1 MKFNQFNKIRKKVT
15 TFLLLLSLSGAISQP
30 LSVLAETEIP
40 SQAESSQVEKN
51 NSQKE
56 NKAIPNPSV
65 QENKQKEDKI
75 ASKVIEEK
83 TEQSIPMENES
94 SITDDTGASK
104 EEIPSNSSKEQSN
117 QANRQSITPVPAKT
131 EDQLNQEVKKI
142 FADNGYELLEDG
154 SLRSTTGT
162 SYRSNLFEVLQKV
175 ELIKAQNQAQA
186 RAVLGSAFFVMPKGT
201 GIVYVDKNYG
211 DPYFQWSQ
219 SNGNSEK
226 GYYTKKDGNGNM
238 LWCVEPGAPLNWG
251 ANAGFTTTEVSE
263 AKYIK
268 ASLAV
273 YWGWEKQKSVVN
285 AFYTEKLVQEIT
297 TGVKPTSISDLSGQ
311 GRISLAGYEAFKKAT
326 LAKVDT
332 FYKRPSFSGKT
343 YTVKL
348 GETLSL
354 TDTSNILSYYV
365 MSGNSAN
372 VNVSMSGNTVKITPR
387 NDSNQTGQIQF
398 KYNIDSTYQG
408 ASIIYQAPYLQDVIR
423 AKVKDPA
430 RFSIN
435 LNVLKNGNAKIKK
448 VDADTGKAISGAKF
462 KLSYGGKQVEVV
474 TNANGEAD
482 LKDVSHGTKV
492 TIQEI
497 QAANGYVINK
507 TPQTVTIEANQT
519 VTSMFRNKKQ
529 IGRLDLVKEDKETG
543 NQPQGSAQLE
553 GAVYG
558 LFETNGQKVKEVT
571 LKKSGDKVTGSFENM
586 QIMHDY
592 YVQEI
597 KAPTGYNLDLTKYPV
612 NIAYAGQDKTVA
624 VQSMML
630 KDQVIKGGIEIV
642 KIGNKPLVNKIMD
655 KLTGKSDNVKPKLEG
670 AEFTITSK
678 TKGKPVKVI
687 TTDKDGKASTGKTL
701 PYDSYIMTETKT
713 PEGYLPIEPIEFT
726 ISEEDQKF
734 FWVLEDKI
742 IEARLHLVKVDAETG
757 KNIPLRDTTFKIWDR
772 WANDGKGDYVSMRVP
787 NSLEV
792 SDEFKTNEKG
802 ELVTSDSLAF
812 GHERY
817 EIRELRAPEGY
828 LLATEPV
835 VFSVNEADAGGVIT
849 IKFENMPQKG
859 QVKIH
864 KTGEKGVSTVEKE
877 GEYGKYVDIHYDQM
891 DLAGVKFKVRA
902 AKDITTPDGTIR
914 LAKGEYIQKD
924 GKDLELVT
932 NDLGDTLSDP
942 NLYLG
947 KYEAIEV
954 EAPKGFVMSKDPI
967 PFEIKYA
974 GQLVELASIDVK
986 VENPLQKINVYGYKK
1001 QEVVTGW
1008 ENGKPTIE
1016 LENAKNGQVFGL
1028 YVGKEGLQIGY
1039 DILPEGNALAY
1050 AKVEDGKMSFE
1061 GLTLPNIPSNYYLQE
1076 VNAGKDHVLDETKY
1090 TFQYVPSSNEKEHMI
1105 HVFADGYA
1113 ENKEILTKMSRK
1125 EIENKLAY
1133 TDVELIKTD
1142 NLGNKPLEGVE
1153 FQLIRVDG
1161 KKDTVIDTYKTD
1173 KDGKIAVKK
1182 LPTGS
1187 YKFKETKPLNWYY
1200 PNADYLS
1207 FEVTPETNGQEISL
1221 KAVNKRQ
1228 PMKITTLL
1236 AAVDGKKTA
1245 NPTVD
1250 NTLRD
1255 KVEIK
1260 GAEVGHTYYIVTPY
1274 VDPAT
1279 KKVITTVESTYTA
1292 KSENETIHVDI
1303 PIAKNTMKD
1312 GQKGVATHCIYY
1324 DKEKTKEVGREDD
1337 LKNKDQTVT
1346 FKTPKFLPKTNESSN
1361 VLISMIGLVLF
1372 VCASVVFFVR
1382 RKSHK

>member
-1 MKFNQFNKIRKKVT
+1 MKFEGLKKVKKRMAS
-15 TFLLLLSLSGAISQP
+15 FMLFLSLSGTISQP
-30 LSVLAETEIP
+30 ISVLAETKALN
-40 SQAESSQVEKN
+40 QAQSSNVVEESSKKATEISSSDQEENQSSEKQRN
-51 NSQKE
+51 
-56 NKAIPNPSV
+56 
-65 QENKQKEDKI
+65 DT
-75 ASKVIEEK
+75 SKTNQT
-83 TEQSIPMENES
+83 TE
-94 SITDDTGASK
+94 
-104 EEIPSNSSKEQSN
+104 
-117 QANRQSITPVPAKT
+117 
-131 EDQLNQEVKKI
+131 
-142 FADNGYELLEDG
+142 
-154 SLRSTTGT
+154 TTGT
-162 SYRSNLFEVLQKV
+162 ILEDNAKNELPKVITKEV
-175 ELIKAQNQAQA
+175 
-186 RAVLGSAFFVMPKGT
+186 PKGMEQYFFGLKDIQSANSFSEQEELANNSSEWQSMLQGNRLLRSGMSLSENGRQNVNMTRITPT
-201 GIVYVDKNYG
+201 GVYYTHDVIVRWRLNGEDVFCLQEGAFTQAGISYNQQPLENIVTNANLRTRLSKIGYFGYYDNPTMNNYVLTQIMVWDVIGGSFVNYG
-211 DPYFQWSQ
+211 NIGQ
-219 SNGNSEK
+219 SVYESFRNTVN
-226 GYYTKKDGNGNM
+226 TK
-238 LWCVEPGAPLNWG
+238 
-251 ANAGFTTTEVSE
+251 
-263 AKYIK
+263 
-268 ASLAV
+268 
-273 YWGWEKQKSVVN
+273 
-285 AFYTEKLVQEIT
+285 
-297 TGVKPTSISDLSGQ
+297 ISNFE
-311 GRISLAGYEAFKKAT
+311 RK
-326 LAKVDT
+326 
-332 FYKRPSFSGKT
+332 PSFHGKT

-348 GETLSL
+348 GEEIEIR
-354 TDTSNILSYYV
+354 DTSGAFSSWVGAIKANTANIQV
-365 MSGNSAN
+365 RKSGNSLFIKA
-372 VNVSMSGNTVKITPR
+372 T
-387 NDSNQTGQIQF
+387 NDSKDGYVDLSCLPNGVRGVGSSFVYVNPNAQRLGRLYIPDPNFTTI
-398 KYNIDSTYQG
+398 N
-408 ASIIYQAPYLQDVIR
+408 
-423 AKVKDPA
+423 VK
-430 RFSIN
+430 
-435 LNVLKNGNAKIKK
+435 VLKNGNAKIKK
-448 VDADTGKAISGAKF
+448 VDVDTGKAISGAKF
-462 KLSYGGKQVEVV
+462 KLSYGGRQVEVI
-474 TNANGEAD
+474 TNVNGEAELRD
-482 LKDVSHGTKV
+482 IPHGTRV

-497 QAANGYVINK
+497 QASNGYVINR
-507 TPQTVTIEANQT
+507 TPQTVTIEANET
-519 VTSMFRNKKQ
+519 MTATFENKKQ
-529 IGRLDLVKEDKETG
+529 VGRLDLIKEDKETG
-543 NQPQGSAQLE
+543 NQSQGSARLD

-571 LKKSGDKVTGSFENM
+571 LEKSGDKVTGSFENI

-597 KAPTGYNLDLTKYPV
+597 EAPEGYNRDTTEYPV
-612 NIAYAGQDKTVA
+612 NIAYAGQEKEVA
-624 VQSMML
+624 IQSMTV

-642 KIGNKPLVNKIMD
+642 KIGDKPLVKKVMD
-655 KLTGKSDNVKPKLEG
+655 KVTGKSDNVKPKLEG

-678 TKGKPVKVI
+678 TTGKPVKVI

-701 PYDSYIMTETKT
+701 PHDSYIMRETKT
-713 PEGYLPIEPIEFT
+713 PEGYLTIDPIEFT

-835 VFSVNEADAGGVIT
+835 VFSVDEADAGGVIT

-864 KTGEKGVSTVEKE
+864 KTGEKGISTVEKE
-877 GEYGKYVDIHYDQM
+877 GEYGKYVDIQYDQV

-902 AKDITTPDGTIR
+902 AEDITTPDGTVR

-924 GKDLELVT
+924 EKDLELVT

-942 NLYLG
+942 NLYIG

-954 EAPKGFVMSKDPI
+954 EAPNGFVMAEEPI
-967 PFEIKYA
+967 PFEIKYE
-974 GQLVELASIDVK
+974 GQLVELSSTDVEI
-986 VENPLQKINVYGYKK
+986 ENSLQKINVYGYKK

-1008 ENGKPTIE
+1008 EDGKPTIE

-1028 YVGKEGLQIGY
+1028 YVGEEGLQIGY

-1050 AKVEDGKMSFE
+1050 AKVEDGKLSFE

-1090 TFQYVPSSNEKEHMI
+1090 TFQYVPSSNEKEHNI

-1153 FQLIRVDG
+1153 FQLIRMDG
-1161 KKDTVIDTYKTD
+1161 KKETVIDTYKTD

-1200 PNADYLS
+1200 PNTDDLS
-1207 FEVTPETNGQEISL
+1207 FEVTPETNGQLITL

-1236 AAVDGKKTA
+1236 ATVDGKKTA
-1245 NPTVD
+1245 DPTVD

-1312 GQKGVATHCIYY
+1312 GQKGVATHYIYY

-1372 VCASVVFFVR
+1372 VCASVVVFVR

>member
-1 MKFNQFNKIRKKVT
+1 MKLNQLNKIRNKMT
-15 TFLLLLSLSGAISQP
+15 TFMLLLSLFGAISQP
-30 LSVLAETEIP
+30 ISVLAETEVLN
-40 SQAESSQVEKN
+40 QAQSSNLVEESSKKATEISSSDQE
-51 NSQKE
+51 E
-56 NKAIPNPSV
+56 NQSS
-65 QENKQKEDKI
+65 EKQKNDI
-75 ASKVIEEK
+75 SEK
-83 TEQSIPMENES
+83 KQATE
-94 SITDDTGASK
+94 
-104 EEIPSNSSKEQSN
+104 
-117 QANRQSITPVPAKT
+117 
-131 EDQLNQEVKKI
+131 
-142 FADNGYELLEDG
+142 
-154 SLRSTTGT
+154 TTGT
-162 SYRSNLFEVLQKV
+162 ISEDNVENELPKVVTKEV
-175 ELIKAQNQAQA
+175 
-186 RAVLGSAFFVMPKGT
+186 PKGMEQYFFGLKDIQSADSFSKQEEMAKNSPEWQSMLQRDRLLRSGMLLSENGRQYVNMT
-201 GIVYVDKNYG
+201 RITPNGTYYTHDYIVRWRLNGEDVFCLQEGAFTEAGISYNQQSLESIVGNANIRKKLSRVGYFGYYSNPTMNNYVLTQVMVWDTLGGSFVNYG
-211 DPYFQWSQ
+211 NIGQ
-219 SNGNSEK
+219 SSYENFRNTTNSK
-226 GYYTKKDGNGNM
+226 
-238 LWCVEPGAPLNWG
+238 
-251 ANAGFTTTEVSE
+251 
-263 AKYIK
+263 
-268 ASLAV
+268 
-273 YWGWEKQKSVVN
+273 
-285 AFYTEKLVQEIT
+285 
-297 TGVKPTSISDLSGQ
+297 ISNFE
-311 GRISLAGYEAFKKAT
+311 R
-326 LAKVDT
+326 
-332 FYKRPSFSGKT
+332 RPSFDGKT
-343 YTVKL
+343 YTVKS
-348 GETLSL
+348 GEEIEIK
-354 TDTSNILSYYV
+354 DTSGVFSSWAGTLTVNTSNV
-365 MSGNSAN
+365 QVRKSGNSLFIRATNDSRDGKIGLSYLPSN
-372 VNVSMSGNTVKITPR
+372 VNGVGSSFAYVNPNSQTLGKLYLPDPNRTTV
-387 NDSNQTGQIQF
+387 
-398 KYNIDSTYQG
+398 NI
-408 ASIIYQAPYLQDVIR
+408 
-423 AKVKDPA
+423 K
-430 RFSIN
+430 
-435 LNVLKNGNAKIKK
+435 VLKNGNAKIKK

-482 LKDVSHGTKV
+482 LKDVLHGTKV
-492 TIQEI
+492 TIQEV
-497 QAANGYVINK
+497 QASNGYVINK
-507 TPQTVTIEANQT
+507 TPQTVTIEANKT
-519 VTSMFRNKKQ
+519 VTATFKNKKQ
-529 IGRLDLVKEDKETG
+529 VGRLDLIKEDKETG
-543 NQPQGSAQLE
+543 NQSQGSARLD

-597 KAPTGYNLDLTKYPV
+597 KAPEGYNLDSTKYPV

-624 VQSMML
+624 VKTMTL
-630 KDQVIKGGIEIV
+630 KDQVIKGGVEIV
-642 KIGNKPLVNKIMD
+642 KIGDKPLVKKVMD
-655 KLTGKSDNVKPKLEG
+655 KVTGKSDNVKPKLEG

-678 TKGKPVKVI
+678 TTGKPVKVI

-713 PEGYLPIEPIEFT
+713 PEGYLTIEPIEFT

-757 KNIPLRDTTFKIWDR
+757 KTIPLKDTTFKIWDR

-792 SDEFKTNEKG
+792 SDEFKTNDKG
-802 ELVTSDSLAF
+802 EFVTSDSLAF
-812 GHERY
+812 GHDRY

-828 LLATEPV
+828 LLATEPI
-835 VFSVNEADAGGVIT
+835 VFSVTEADAGGVIT

-864 KTGEKGVSTVEKE
+864 KTGEKGVSVVEKE
-877 GEYGKYVDIHYDQM
+877 CEYGKYAEIQYDQV
-891 DLAGVKFKVRA
+891 DLAGVKFKIRA
-902 AKDITTPDGTIR
+902 REDITTPDGTIR
-914 LAKGEYIQKD
+914 LGKGEYVQKD
-924 GKDLELVT
+924 GKDFELVT
-932 NDLGDTLSDP
+932 DDSGMAKSDP
-942 NLYLG
+942 DLYLG
-947 KYEAIEV
+947 KYEAVEI
-954 EAPKGFVMSKDPI
+954 EAPSGFVMLEEPI

-974 GQLVELASIDVK
+974 GQLVELSSIDVK

-1008 ENGKPTIE
+1008 EDGKPTIE

-1028 YVGKEGLQIGY
+1028 YVGEEGLQIGY

-1050 AKVEDGKMSFE
+1050 AKVEDGKLSFE

-1076 VNAGKDHVLDETKY
+1076 VNAGEDHVLDETKY
-1090 TFQYVPSSNEKEHMI
+1090 TFQYVPSSNEKEHTI

-1161 KKDTVIDTYKTD
+1161 KKETVIDTYKTN

-1182 LPTGS
+1182 LPTGK

-1200 PNADYLS
+1200 SNTDDLS
-1207 FEVTPETNGQEISL
+1207 FEVTPETNGQLITL
-1221 KAVNKRQ
+1221 KAVNKRK

-1236 AAVDGKKTA
+1236 ATVDGKKEA
-1245 NPTVD
+1245 DPTVD

-1274 VDPAT
+1274 VDPET
-1279 KKVITTVESTYTA
+1279 KKVITTVESTYMA
-1292 KSENETIHVDI
+1292 KSENETIDVDI

-1312 GQKGVATHCIYY
+1312 GQKGVATHYIYY
-1324 DKEKTKEVGREDD
+1324 DKEKTKEVGKEDD

-1346 FKTPKFLPKTNESSN
+1346 FKTPKFLPKTNELSN

-1372 VCASVVFFVR
+1372 VCAGVVVFVR
-1382 RKSHK
+1382 RKSYK

>member
-15 TFLLLLSLSGAISQP
+15 VFMLLLSLSGIISQP
-30 LSVLAETEIP
+30 LSALAETKI
-40 SQAESSQVEKN
+40 SNQSESSQVEKS

-56 NKAIPNPSV
+56 NKDITNPSV
-65 QENKQKEDKI
+65 QEDKQKEDKI
-75 ASKVIEEK
+75 ASKGIEGK
-83 TEQSIPMENES
+83 TEQSIPMVTES

-104 EEIPSNSSKEQSN
+104 EKTTSDSSTEQSD
-117 QANRQSITPVPAKT
+117 QVNRQSLTLVPAKT

-142 FADNGYELLEDG
+142 FADNGYELLDDG
-154 SLRSTTGT
+154 SIRSTTGT
-162 SYRSNLFEVLQKV
+162 SYRSDLFEVLQKV
-175 ELIKAQNQAQA
+175 EIIKAQNQAQA
-186 RAVLGSAFFVMPKGT
+186 RATLGSAFFVIPKGS
-201 GIVYVDKNYG
+201 GVVYVDSNYG
-211 DPYFQWSQ
+211 DAAFHWSQ
-219 SNGNSEK
+219 SNGNVET
-226 GYYTKKDGNGNM
+226 GYYAKKDGNGNM
-238 LWCVEPGAPLNWG
+238 LWCVEPGAPLSWG
-251 ANAGFTTTEVSE
+251 SNTGFTTSEVSD
-263 AKYIK
+263 AKYVK
-268 ASLAV
+268 ASLIV

-311 GRISLAGYEAFKKAT
+311 GRISLAGYESFKKEVMK
-326 LAKVDT
+326 KVNA
-332 FYKRPSFSGKT
+332 FYTKPSFDGKT
-343 YTVKL
+343 YTIKL
-348 GETLSL
+348 GETLTL
-354 TDTSNILSYYV
+354 TDSNNSLSYYKV
-365 MSGNSAN
+365 LNNNAN
-372 VNVSMSGNTVKITPR
+372 VSISQSGNTLKVTPTSS
-387 NDSNQTGQIQF
+387 SNINGFVRF
-398 KYNIDSTYQG
+398 KYEIDPSFKR
-408 ASIIYQAPYLQDVIR
+408 AKILYQAPWLQNVIF
-423 AKVKDPA
+423 AGIGDPA
-430 RFSIN
+430 YSDIN
-435 LNVLKNGNAKIKK
+435 IKVLKNGNVKIKK

-482 LKDVSHGTKV
+482 LKDVPHGTKV

-497 QAANGYVINK
+497 QAANGYVLNK
-507 TPQTVTIEANQT
+507 TPQTITIEANKT
-519 VTSMFRNKKQ
+519 VTATFKNKKQ
-529 IGRLDLVKEDKETG
+529 VGRLDLIKEDKETG
-543 NQPQGSAQLE
+543 NKAQGSAKLE

-558 LFETNGQKVKEVT
+558 LFETNGQKVKEVS

-586 QIMHDY
+586 QILHDY

-597 KAPTGYNLDLTKYPV
+597 KAPEGYTLDPTKYPV
-612 NIAYAGQDKTVA
+612 NIAYAGQGKEVA
-624 VQSMML
+624 VQSMTL

-655 KLTGKSDNVKPKLEG
+655 KVTGKSDNVKPKLEG

-678 TKGKPVKVI
+678 TTGKPVKVI

-701 PYDSYIMTETKT
+701 PYDSYVMEETKT
-713 PEGYLPIEPIEFT
+713 PEGYLSIDPIEFT

-772 WANDGKGDYVSMRVP
+772 WANAGKGDYVSMRVP

-792 SDEFKTNEKG
+792 SDEFKTNDKG
-802 ELVTSDSLAF
+802 ELVTSDSLPF
-812 GHERY
+812 GKDRY

-849 IKFENMPQKG
+849 ILFKNMPQKG

-864 KTGEKGVSTVEKE
+864 KTGEKGISTVEKE
-877 GEYGKYVDIHYDQM
+877 GKYGKYVDIHYDQM

-902 AKDITTPDGTIR
+902 AEDIKTPDGTVR
-914 LAKGEYIQKD
+914 LAKDEYIQKD

-932 NDLGDTLSDP
+932 NDLGETLSDP
-942 NLYLG
+942 NLYIG
-947 KYEAIEV
+947 KYEAIET
-954 EAPKGFVMSKDPI
+954 EAPSGYVMQEKPI
-967 PFEIKYA
+967 PFEIKYK
-974 GQLVELASIDVK
+974 GQLVELSSTDVE

-1008 ENGKPTIE
+1008 EDGKPMIE

-1028 YVGKEGLQIGY
+1028 YVGEEGLQIGY

-1050 AKVEDGKMSFE
+1050 AKVEDGKISFE
-1061 GLTLPNIPSNYYLQE
+1061 GLTLPNVPSNYYLQE

-1090 TFQYVPSSNEKEHMI
+1090 TFQYIPSSNEKEHNI

-1161 KKDTVIDTYKTD
+1161 KKETVIDTYKTD

-1187 YKFKETKPLNWYY
+1187 YKFKEIKSLNWYY
-1200 PNADYLS
+1200 PNTDDLS

-1236 AAVDGKKTA
+1236 ATVNGKKEA
-1245 NPTVD
+1245 DPTVD

-1279 KKVITTVESTYTA
+1279 KKVIKTVESTYTA
-1292 KSENETIHVDI
+1292 KAENETIHVDI

-1312 GQKGVATHCIYY
+1312 GQRGVATHYIYY
-1324 DKEKTKEVGREDD
+1324 DKEKTKEVGKEDD

-1346 FKTPKFLPKTNESSN
+1346 FKTPKFLPKTNELSN

-1372 VCASVVFFVR
+1372 ICAGVVVFVR
-1382 RKSHK
+1382 RKSYK

>member
-1 MKFNQFNKIRKKVT
+1 M
-15 TFLLLLSLSGAISQP
+15 LLLSLTGAISQP
-30 LSVLAETEIP
+30 FSVLAETEI
-40 SQAESSQVEKN
+40 SGQAESSQMEKS
-51 NSQKE
+51 NSSNE
-56 NKAIPNPSV
+56 NKNILNSSV
-65 QENKQKEDKI
+65 QEDQQKEDK
-75 ASKVIEEK
+75 SVGKGIEEK
-83 TEQSIPMENES
+83 TEQSITMETEDS
-94 SITDDTGASK
+94 RTDHASASK
-104 EEIPSNSSKEQSN
+104 EETTSDSPTEQSD
-117 QANRQSITPVPAKT
+117 QANKQSLTPVPAKT
-131 EDQLNQEVKKI
+131 KEQLNQEVKQI

-154 SLRSTTGT
+154 SIHSTTGT

-186 RAVLGSAFFVMPKGT
+186 RAVLASAFFVMLKGT
-201 GIVYVDKNYG
+201 GVVYVDSNYG
-211 DPYFQWSQ
+211 DAAFHWSQ
-219 SNGNSEK
+219 SNGNVET
-226 GYYTKKDGNGNM
+226 GYYAKKDSNGNM

-251 ANAGFTTTEVSE
+251 ANAGFTTSEVSE

-273 YWGWEKQKSVVN
+273 YWGWEKQKSIVN

-297 TGVKPTSISDLSGQ
+297 TGVTTSGITDVSGQ
-311 GRISLAGYEAFKKAT
+311 GRVSQSGYEAFKKAT

-332 FYKRPSFSGKT
+332 FYKKPSFDGKT

-354 TDTSNILSYYV
+354 TDSNNVLSYYELMV
-365 MSGNSAN
+365 NNAN
-372 VNVSMSGNTVKITPR
+372 VTTSINGNTLKITPK
-387 NDSNQTGQIQF
+387 NNSNESGNLKF
-398 KYNIDSTYQG
+398 VYDIDVSYQG
-408 ASIIYQAPYLQDVIR
+408 ATILYNAPWLQNVIKAR
-423 AKVKDPA
+423 AGDPA
-430 RFSIN
+430 KSTVNIK
-435 LNVLKNGNAKIKK
+435 VLKNGNAKIKK
-448 VDADTGKAISGAKF
+448 VDADTGKTISGAKF

-482 LKDVSHGTKV
+482 LKDVPHGTKV
-492 TIQEI
+492 TIQEM
-497 QAANGYVINK
+497 QAANGYVLNK
-507 TPQTVTIEANQT
+507 TSQTITIEANKT
-519 VTSMFRNKKQ
+519 VTANFKNKKQ
-529 IGRLDLVKEDKETG
+529 VGRLDLVKEDKETG
-543 NQPQGSAQLE
+543 NQSQGSARLD

-571 LKKSGDKVTGSFENM
+571 LKKSGDKVTGSFENI

-592 YVQEI
+592 FVQEI
-597 KAPTGYNLDLTKYPV
+597 KAPTGYNLDSTKYPV
-612 NIAYAGQDKTVA
+612 NISYAGQDKEIA
-624 VQSMML
+624 VQSMTL
-630 KDQVIKGGIEIV
+630 KDQVIKGGVEIV
-642 KIGNKPLVNKIMD
+642 KIGNKPLINQV
-655 KLTGKSDNVKPKLEG
+655 TGKSDNVKPKLEG

-678 TKGKPVKVI
+678 TTGKPVKVI

-701 PYDSYIMTETKT
+701 PYDSYVMTETKT
-713 PEGYLPIEPIEFT
+713 PEGYLTIDPIEFT

-742 IEARLHLVKVDAETG
+742 IEARLHLVKVDGETG
-757 KNIPLRDTTFKIWDR
+757 KTIPLRDTTFKIWDS
-772 WANDGKGDYVSMRVP
+772 WANGGQGDYVSMRVP
-787 NSLEV
+787 NSLDM
-792 SDEFKTNEKG
+792 SDEFKTNDKG
-802 ELVTSDSLAF
+802 ELVTNDSLPF
-812 GHERY
+812 GKDRY

-835 VFSVNEADAGGVIT
+835 VFSVTEADTGGVIT
-849 IKFENMPQKG
+849 IQFKNMPQKG
-859 QVKIH
+859 QLKIH
-864 KTGEKGVSTVEKE
+864 KTGQKGVSTVEKE
-877 GEYGKYVDIHYDQM
+877 SEYGKYVEINYDQV
-891 DLAGVKFKVRA
+891 DLEGVKFKVRA
-902 AKDITTPDGTIR
+902 AEDITTPDGTVR
-914 LAKGEYIQKD
+914 LAKDEYVQKD

-932 NDLGDTLSDP
+932 NDLGETLSDP
-942 NLYLG
+942 NLYIG
-947 KYEAIEV
+947 KYEAIET
-954 EAPKGFVMSKDPI
+954 EAPSGYVMQEKPI
-967 PFEIKYA
+967 PFEIKYK
-974 GQLVELASIDVK
+974 GQLVELSSTDVE

-1008 ENGKPTIE
+1008 EDGKPMIE

-1028 YVGKEGLQIGY
+1028 YVGEEGLQIGY

-1050 AKVEDGKMSFE
+1050 AKVEDGKLSFE

-1076 VNAGKDHVLDETKY
+1076 VNAGNDHVLDETKY
-1090 TFQYVPSSNEKEHMI
+1090 TFQYVPSSNEKEHNI

-1142 NLGNKPLEGVE
+1142 NLGNKSLEGVE

-1161 KKDTVIDTYKTD
+1161 KKETVIDTYKTD

-1200 PNADYLS
+1200 PNTDDLS
-1207 FEVTPETNGQEISL
+1207 FEVTPETNGQLITL
-1221 KAVNKRQ
+1221 KAVNKRK

-1236 AAVDGKKTA
+1236 ATVNGKKEA
-1245 NPTVD
+1245 DPTVD

-1279 KKVITTVESTYTA
+1279 KKVIKTVESTYTA
-1292 KSENETIHVDI
+1292 KAENETIHVDI

-1312 GQKGVATHCIYY
+1312 GQRGVATHYIYY
-1324 DKEKTKEVGREDD
+1324 DKEKTKEIGKEDD
-1337 LKNKDQTVT
+1337 LKNKDQMVT
-1346 FKTPKFLPKTNESSN
+1346 FKTPKFLPRTNESSN
-1361 VLISMIGLVLF
+1361 VLISVIGLVLF
-1372 VCASVVFFVR
+1372 VCAGVVVFVR
-1382 RKSHK
+1382 RKSYK

>member
-1 MKFNQFNKIRKKVT
+1 MKFEGLKKVKKRMAS
-15 TFLLLLSLSGAISQP
+15 FMLFLSLSGTISQP
-30 LSVLAETEIP
+30 ISVLAETKALN
-40 SQAESSQVEKN
+40 QAQSSNVVEESSKKATEISSSDQEENQSSEKQRN
-51 NSQKE
+51 
-56 NKAIPNPSV
+56 
-65 QENKQKEDKI
+65 DT
-75 ASKVIEEK
+75 SKTNQT
-83 TEQSIPMENES
+83 TE
-94 SITDDTGASK
+94 
-104 EEIPSNSSKEQSN
+104 
-117 QANRQSITPVPAKT
+117 
-131 EDQLNQEVKKI
+131 
-142 FADNGYELLEDG
+142 
-154 SLRSTTGT
+154 TTGT
-162 SYRSNLFEVLQKV
+162 ILEDNAKNELPKVITKEV
-175 ELIKAQNQAQA
+175 
-186 RAVLGSAFFVMPKGT
+186 PKGMEQYFFGLKDIQSANSFSEQEELANNSSEWQSMLQGNRLLRSGMSLSENGRQNVNMTRITPT
-201 GIVYVDKNYG
+201 GVYYTHDVIVRWRLNGEDVFCLQEGAFTQAGISYNQQPLENIVTNANLRTRLSKIGYFGYYDNPTMNNYVLTQIMVWDVIGGSFVNYG
-211 DPYFQWSQ
+211 NIGQ
-219 SNGNSEK
+219 SVYESFRNTVN
-226 GYYTKKDGNGNM
+226 TK
-238 LWCVEPGAPLNWG
+238 
-251 ANAGFTTTEVSE
+251 
-263 AKYIK
+263 
-268 ASLAV
+268 
-273 YWGWEKQKSVVN
+273 
-285 AFYTEKLVQEIT
+285 
-297 TGVKPTSISDLSGQ
+297 ISNFE
-311 GRISLAGYEAFKKAT
+311 RK
-326 LAKVDT
+326 
-332 FYKRPSFSGKT
+332 PSFHGKT

-348 GETLSL
+348 GEEIEIR
-354 TDTSNILSYYV
+354 DTSGAFSSWVGAIKANTANIQV
-365 MSGNSAN
+365 RKSGNSLFIKA
-372 VNVSMSGNTVKITPR
+372 T
-387 NDSNQTGQIQF
+387 NDSKDGYVDLSCLPNGVRGVGSSFVYVNPNAQRLGRLYIPDPNFTTI
-398 KYNIDSTYQG
+398 N
-408 ASIIYQAPYLQDVIR
+408 
-423 AKVKDPA
+423 VK
-430 RFSIN
+430 
-435 LNVLKNGNAKIKK
+435 VLKNGNAKIKK
-448 VDADTGKAISGAKF
+448 VDVDTGKAISGAKF
-462 KLSYGGKQVEVV
+462 KLSYGGRQVEVI
-474 TNANGEAD
+474 TNVNGEAELRD
-482 LKDVSHGTKV
+482 IPHGTRV

-497 QAANGYVINK
+497 QASNGYVINR
-507 TPQTVTIEANQT
+507 TPQTVTIEANET
-519 VTSMFRNKKQ
+519 VTATFENKKQ
-529 IGRLDLVKEDKETG
+529 VGRLDLIKEDKETG
-543 NQPQGSAQLE
+543 NQSQGSARLD

-571 LKKSGDKVTGSFENM
+571 LEKSGDKVTGSFENI

-597 KAPTGYNLDLTKYPV
+597 EAPEGYNRDTTEYPV
-612 NIAYAGQDKTVA
+612 NIAYAGQEKEVA
-624 VQSMML
+624 IQSMTV

-642 KIGNKPLVNKIMD
+642 KIGDKPLVKKVMD
-655 KLTGKSDNVKPKLEG
+655 KVTGKSDNVKPKLEG

-678 TKGKPVKVI
+678 TTGKPVKVI
-687 TTDKDGKASTGKTL
+687 TTDKDGKAGTGKTL
-701 PYDSYIMTETKT
+701 PHDSYIMRETKT
-713 PEGYLPIEPIEFT
+713 PEGYLTIDPIEFT

-757 KNIPLRDTTFKIWDR
+757 KTIPLKDTTFKIWDR

-787 NSLEV
+787 NSLKV
-792 SDEFKTNEKG
+792 SDEFKTNDEG
-802 ELVTSDSLAF
+802 EFVTSDSLAF

-828 LLATEPV
+828 LLATEPI
-835 VFSVNEADAGGVIT
+835 VFSVTEADAGGVIT

-864 KTGEKGVSTVEKE
+864 KTGEKGISTVEKE
-877 GEYGKYVDIHYDQM
+877 GEYGKYVDIQYDQV

-902 AKDITTPDGTIR
+902 AEDITTPDGTVR

-924 GKDLELVT
+924 EKDLELVT

-942 NLYLG
+942 NLYIG

-954 EAPKGFVMSKDPI
+954 EAPNGFVMAEEPI

-974 GQLVELASIDVK
+974 GQLVELSSTDVEI
-986 VENPLQKINVYGYKK
+986 ENSLQKINVYGYKK

-1008 ENGKPTIE
+1008 EDGKPTIE

-1028 YVGKEGLQIGY
+1028 YVGEEGLQIGY

-1050 AKVEDGKMSFE
+1050 AKVEDGKLSFE

-1090 TFQYVPSSNEKEHMI
+1090 TFQYVPSSNEKEHNI

-1153 FQLIRVDG
+1153 FQLIRMDG
-1161 KKDTVIDTYKTD
+1161 KKETVIDTYKTD

-1200 PNADYLS
+1200 PNTDDLS
-1207 FEVTPETNGQEISL
+1207 FEVTPETNGQLITL

-1236 AAVDGKKTA
+1236 ATVDGKKTA
-1245 NPTVD
+1245 DPTVD

-1312 GQKGVATHCIYY
+1312 GQKGVATHYIYY

-1372 VCASVVFFVR
+1372 VCASVVVFVR

>member
-1 MKFNQFNKIRKKVT
+1 MKFEGLKKVKKRMAS
-15 TFLLLLSLSGAISQP
+15 FMLFLSLSGTISQP
-30 LSVLAETEIP
+30 ISVLAETKALN
-40 SQAESSQVEKN
+40 QAQSSNVVEESSKKATEISSSDQEENQSSEKQRN
-51 NSQKE
+51 
-56 NKAIPNPSV
+56 
-65 QENKQKEDKI
+65 DT
-75 ASKVIEEK
+75 SKTNQT
-83 TEQSIPMENES
+83 TE
-94 SITDDTGASK
+94 
-104 EEIPSNSSKEQSN
+104 
-117 QANRQSITPVPAKT
+117 
-131 EDQLNQEVKKI
+131 
-142 FADNGYELLEDG
+142 
-154 SLRSTTGT
+154 TTGT
-162 SYRSNLFEVLQKV
+162 ILEDNAKNELPKVITKEVPKGMEQYFFGLKDIQSADSFSKQEEMAKNSQEWQSMLQKDYFLRSGMLLSENGRQYV
-175 ELIKAQNQAQA
+175 NMTRITPSGTYYTHDYIIRWRLNGEDVFCLQEGAFTQAGISYNQQSLDSVISNTVIKSKLSRLSYFGYYSNPTMNNY
-186 RAVLGSAFFVMPKGT
+186 VLTQVMVWDTIGGSFV
-201 GIVYVDKNYG
+201 NYG
-211 DPYFQWSQ
+211 NIGQ
-219 SNGNSEK
+219 STYENFKN
-226 GYYTKKDGNGNM
+226 TT
-238 LWCVEPGAPLNWG
+238 
-251 ANAGFTTTEVSE
+251 NA
-263 AKYIK
+263 
-268 ASLAV
+268 
-273 YWGWEKQKSVVN
+273 
-285 AFYTEKLVQEIT
+285 EIS
-297 TGVKPTSISDLSGQ
+297 KFE
-311 GRISLAGYEAFKKAT
+311 RK
-326 LAKVDT
+326 
-332 FYKRPSFSGKT
+332 PSFDGKT
-343 YTVKL
+343 YTVKS
-348 GETLSL
+348 GEEIEIK
-354 TDTSNILSYYV
+354 DTSGAFSSWSDSIIANTCNV
-365 MSGNSAN
+365 QVRKSGNSLFVRATN
-372 VNVSMSGNTVKITPR
+372 ESKNGYIDLSYLPSGTKGIGTPFAYVNSNAQTLGRLFLRDPNKSTV
-387 NDSNQTGQIQF
+387 
-398 KYNIDSTYQG
+398 NI
-408 ASIIYQAPYLQDVIR
+408 
-423 AKVKDPA
+423 K
-430 RFSIN
+430 
-435 LNVLKNGNAKIKK
+435 VLKNGNAKIKK

-482 LKDVSHGTKV
+482 LKDVPHGTKV

-519 VTSMFRNKKQ
+519 VTATFKNKKQ
-529 IGRLDLVKEDKETG
+529 VGRLDLIKEDKETG
-543 NQPQGSAQLE
+543 NQPQGSARLD

-592 YVQEI
+592 YVQEV
-597 KAPTGYNLDLTKYPV
+597 KAPEGYNLDTTKYPV
-612 NIAYAGQDKTVA
+612 NIAYAGQEKEIA
-624 VQSMML
+624 VQSMTV
-630 KDQVIKGGIEIV
+630 KDQVIKGGVEIV
-642 KIGNKPLVNKIMD
+642 KIGDKPLVKKVMD
-655 KLTGKSDNVKPKLEG
+655 KVTGKSDNVKPKLEG

-678 TKGKPVKVI
+678 TTGKPVKVI

-713 PEGYLPIEPIEFT
+713 PEGYLTIEPIEFT

-757 KNIPLRDTTFKIWDR
+757 KTIPLKDTTFKIWDR

-787 NSLEV
+787 NSLKV
-792 SDEFKTNEKG
+792 SDEFKTNEEG

-812 GHERY
+812 GNDRY

-835 VFSVNEADAGGVIT
+835 VFSVTEADAGGVIT

-864 KTGEKGVSTVEKE
+864 KTGEKGISTVEKE
-877 GEYGKYVDIHYDQM
+877 GEYGKYVDIQYDQV
-891 DLAGVKFKVRA
+891 DLADVKFKVRA
-902 AKDITTPDGTIR
+902 AEDIKTPDGTIR

-942 NLYLG
+942 NLYIG
-947 KYEAIEV
+947 KYEAIET
-954 EAPKGFVMSKDPI
+954 EAPSGYVMQEKPI
-967 PFEIKYA
+967 PFEIKYK
-974 GQLVELASIDVK
+974 GQLVELSSTDVE

-1001 QEVVTGW
+1001 QEVVTDW
-1008 ENGKPTIE
+1008 EDGKPTIE

-1028 YVGKEGLQIGY
+1028 YVGEEGLQIGY
-1039 DILPEGNALAY
+1039 NVLPEGNALAY
-1050 AKVEDGKMSFE
+1050 SKVEDGKISFE
-1061 GLTLPNIPSNYYLQE
+1061 GLTLPNVPSNYYLQE

-1090 TFQYVPSSNEKEHMI
+1090 TFQYVPSSNEKEHNI

-1161 KKDTVIDTYKTD
+1161 KKETVIDTYKTD

-1187 YKFKETKPLNWYY
+1187 YKFKEIKPLNWYY
-1200 PNADYLS
+1200 PNTDDLS

-1228 PMKITTLL
+1228 SMKITTLL
-1236 AAVDGKKTA
+1236 ATVDGKKEA
-1245 NPTVD
+1245 DPTVD

-1260 GAEVGHTYYIVTPY
+1260 GAEVGHTYYIETPY

-1292 KSENETIHVDI
+1292 KAENETIYVDI

-1312 GQKGVATHCIYY
+1312 GQKGVATHYIYY
-1324 DKEKTKEVGREDD
+1324 DKEKTKEVGKEDD

-1372 VCASVVFFVR
+1372 VCASVVVFVR

>member
-1 MKFNQFNKIRKKVT
+1 MKFNKIKKKMT
-15 TFLLLLSLSGAISQP
+15 TLMLFLSLSGAISQP
-30 LSVLAETEIP
+30 IGVLAETEMMD
-40 SQAESSQVEKN
+40 QSS
-51 NSQKE
+51 
-56 NKAIPNPSV
+56 
-65 QENKQKEDKI
+65 
-75 ASKVIEEK
+75 
-83 TEQSIPMENES
+83 
-94 SITDDTGASK
+94 
-104 EEIPSNSSKEQSN
+104 
-117 QANRQSITPVPAKT
+117 
-131 EDQLNQEVKKI
+131 EVKKESSEEMI
-142 FADNGYELLEDG
+142 ETSSSNQVTNQQVNESKSDISEITESMQTTEKNERENSVKSEVPEVVTKEVPKGYEKYFITIADIQKATSFSEQEELAKNSQEWQSMLERG
-154 SLRSTTGT
+154 RLLRSSMSLSENGRQTVNVARMTPAGLWYLHDEVVRWRLNGEDVFCIQEGVFT
-162 SYRSNLFEVLQKV
+162 QAGISYSQQSLDSVISNATLKDKLSKIGYFGYYSNPTMNNYVLTQMMIW
-175 ELIKAQNQAQA
+175 ETIG
-186 RAVLGSAFFVMPKGT
+186 GSF
-201 GIVYVDKNYG
+201 INYG
-211 DPYFQWSQ
+211 
-219 SNGNSEK
+219 N
-226 GYYTKKDGNGNM
+226 
-238 LWCVEPGAPLNWG
+238 
-251 ANAGFTTTEVSE
+251 
-263 AKYIK
+263 I
-268 ASLAV
+268 
-273 YWGWEKQKSVVN
+273 
-285 AFYTEKLVQEIT
+285 
-297 TGVKPTSISDLSGQ
+297 GQ
-311 GRISLAGYEAFKKAT
+311 GVYESFKNTVNTKISKFERK
-326 LAKVDT
+326 
-332 FYKRPSFSGKT
+332 PSFHGGT
-343 YTVKL
+343 YTVKS
-348 GETLSL
+348 GEEIEVR
-354 TDTSNILSYYV
+354 DTSGIFSGWSGTVRSNTANV
-365 MSGNSAN
+365 QVRKSGNSLFIRA
-372 VNVSMSGNTVKITPR
+372 T
-387 NDSNQTGQIQF
+387 NDSQDGRVDLMCLPTGVRGVGSSFAYVNPNTQTLGRLYI
-398 KYNIDSTYQG
+398 T
-408 ASIIYQAPYLQDVIR
+408 
-423 AKVKDPA
+423 DPNA
-430 RFSIN
+430 TSIN
-435 LNVLKNGNAKIKK
+435 VKVLKNGNAKIKK
-448 VDADTGKAISGAKF
+448 VDADTGKVVSGAKF

-482 LKDVSHGTKV
+482 LKDVPHGTKV

-497 QAANGYVINK
+497 QAANGYVLNK
-507 TPQTVTIEANQT
+507 TPQTVTIEANKT
-519 VTSMFRNKKQ
+519 VTATFKNKKQ
-529 IGRLDLVKEDKETG
+529 VGRLNLVKEDKETG
-543 NQPQGSAQLE
+543 NQPQGSARLD

-571 LKKSGDKVTGSFENM
+571 LKKAGDKVTGSFENV

-597 KAPTGYNLDLTKYPV
+597 KAPEGYNIDSTKYPV
-612 NIAYAGQDKTVA
+612 NIAYAGQEKEVA
-624 VQSMML
+624 VQSMTL
-630 KDQVIKGGIEIV
+630 KDQVIKGGVEIV
-642 KIGNKPLVNKIMD
+642 KIGDKPLVKKVMD
-655 KLTGKSDNVKPKLEG
+655 KVIGKSDNVKPKLEG

-678 TKGKPVKVI
+678 TTGKPVKVI

-701 PYDSYIMTETKT
+701 PYDSYVMTETKT
-713 PEGYLPIEPIEFT
+713 PEGYLTIDPIEFT

-757 KNIPLRDTTFKIWDR
+757 KTIPLKDTTFKIWDR

-787 NSLEV
+787 NSLKV
-792 SDEFKTNEKG
+792 SDEFKTNEEG

-812 GHERY
+812 GNDRY

-835 VFSVNEADAGGVIT
+835 VFSVTEADAGGVIT

-864 KTGEKGVSTVEKE
+864 KTGEKGISTVEKE
-877 GEYGKYVDIHYDQM
+877 GEYGKYVDIQYDQV

-902 AKDITTPDGTIR
+902 AEDITTPDGTIR

-954 EAPKGFVMSKDPI
+954 EAPNGFVMSKDPI

-974 GQLVELASIDVK
+974 CQLVELASIDVK

-1050 AKVEDGKMSFE
+1050 AKVEDGKLSFE

-1090 TFQYVPSSNEKEHMI
+1090 TFQYVPSSNEKEHNI
-1105 HVFADGYA
+1105 HVFADRYA

-1153 FQLIRVDG
+1153 FQLIRVDS
-1161 KKDTVIDTYKTD
+1161 KKETVIDTYKTD

-1187 YKFKETKPLNWYY
+1187 YKFKETKPLDWYY
-1200 PNADYLS
+1200 PNTDDLS
-1207 FEVTPETNGQEISL
+1207 FKVTPEMNGQLITL
-1221 KAVNKRQ
+1221 KAVNKRK

-1236 AAVDGKKTA
+1236 ATVNHKKEA
-1245 NPTVD
+1245 DPTVD

-1312 GQKGVATHCIYY
+1312 GQKGVATHYIYY
-1324 DKEKTKEVGREDD
+1324 DKEKTKEVGKEDD

-1372 VCASVVFFVR
+1372 VCASVVVFVR

>member
-1 MKFNQFNKIRKKVT
+1 MKFVKFNKIKKKMT
-15 TFLLLLSLSGAISQP
+15 IFMLFLSLSGAISQP
-30 LSVLAETEIP
+30 IGVLAETEMVNK
-40 SQAESSQVEKN
+40 SQSSEVNKGLSEEMSETSSSNQVTNQQVNESKSDISEITE
-51 NSQKE
+51 ST
-56 NKAIPNPSV
+56 KAT
-65 QENKQKEDKI
+65 
-75 ASKVIEEK
+75 EK
-83 TEQSIPMENES
+83 TENTEGKTEKENSVKSEVPEVVTKEVPKGMEQYFFGLKDIQSANSFSEQ
-94 SITDDTGASK
+94 
-104 EEIPSNSSKEQSN
+104 EELVNNSSEWQSML
-117 QANRQSITPVPAKT
+117 QENRLLRSGMSLSENGRQYVNMTRITPSGT
-131 EDQLNQEVKKI
+131 YYTHDYIIRWRLNGEDVFCLQEGAFTQAGISYNQQSLESIVGNTNVRRKI
-142 FADNGYELLEDG
+142 SHIGYFGYYSNPTMNNYVLTQTMVWDTLGG
-154 SLRSTTGT
+154 S
-162 SYRSNLFEVLQKV
+162 
-175 ELIKAQNQAQA
+175 
-186 RAVLGSAFFVMPKGT
+186 FV
-201 GIVYVDKNYG
+201 NYG
-211 DPYFQWSQ
+211 NIGQ
-219 SNGNSEK
+219 SVYENFRNTTNSKISNFE
-226 GYYTKKDGNGNM
+226 
-238 LWCVEPGAPLNWG
+238 
-251 ANAGFTTTEVSE
+251 
-263 AKYIK
+263 
-268 ASLAV
+268 
-273 YWGWEKQKSVVN
+273 QK
-285 AFYTEKLVQEIT
+285 
-297 TGVKPTSISDLSGQ
+297 
-311 GRISLAGYEAFKKAT
+311 
-326 LAKVDT
+326 
-332 FYKRPSFSGKT
+332 PSFDGGT

-348 GETLSL
+348 GQEIEIKDSKGTF
-354 TDTSNILSYYV
+354 SNWAGNVV
-365 MSGNSAN
+365 MNTANIKVRKSGNSL
-372 VNVSMSGNTVKITPR
+372 
-387 NDSNQTGQIQF
+387 F
-398 KYNIDSTYQG
+398 
-408 ASIIYQAPYLQDVIR
+408 IR
-423 AKVKDPA
+423 ADTNSNDGKVRLSYLPEGSRGIGSAFAYVNPNTQTLGKLYVPDPN
-430 RFSIN
+430 FTTIN
-435 LNVLKNGNAKIKK
+435 VKVLKNGNAKIKK

-482 LKDVSHGTKV
+482 LKDVPHGTKV

-519 VTSMFRNKKQ
+519 VTATFKNKKQ
-529 IGRLDLVKEDKETG
+529 VGRLDLIKEDKETG
-543 NQPQGSAQLE
+543 NQPQGSARLD

-571 LKKSGDKVTGSFENM
+571 LKKAGDKVTGSFENM

-597 KAPTGYNLDLTKYPV
+597 KAPKGYNIDLTKYPV
-612 NIAYAGQDKTVA
+612 NIAYAGQEKEVA
-624 VQSMML
+624 VQSMTV

-642 KIGNKPLVNKIMD
+642 KIGDKPLVKKVLD
-655 KLTGKSDNVKPKLEG
+655 KMTGKSDNVKPKLEG

-678 TKGKPVKVI
+678 TTGKPVKVI

-701 PYDSYIMTETKT
+701 PYDSYVMTETKT
-713 PEGYLPIEPIEFT
+713 PEGYLTIDPIEFT

-742 IEARLHLVKVDAETG
+742 IEARLHLVKVDGETG
-757 KNIPLRDTTFKIWDR
+757 KTIPLKDTTFKIWDR

-792 SDEFKTNEKG
+792 SDEFKTNDKG

-828 LLATEPV
+828 LLANEPV
-835 VFSVNEADAGGVIT
+835 VFSVTEADAGGVIT

-864 KTGEKGVSTVEKE
+864 KTGEKGISTVEKE
-877 GEYGKYVDIHYDQM
+877 GEYGKYVDIQYDQV

-902 AKDITTPDGTIR
+902 AEDITTPDGTVR
-914 LAKGEYIQKD
+914 LAKDEYVQKD

-932 NDLGDTLSDP
+932 NDLGETLSDP
-942 NLYLG
+942 NLYIG
-947 KYEAIEV
+947 KYEAIET
-954 EAPKGFVMSKDPI
+954 EAPSGYVMQEKPI
-967 PFEIKYA
+967 PFEIKYK
-974 GQLVELASIDVK
+974 GQLVELSSTDVE

-1008 ENGKPTIE
+1008 EDGKPMIE

-1028 YVGKEGLQIGY
+1028 YVGEEGLQIGY

-1050 AKVEDGKMSFE
+1050 AKVEDGKLSFE
-1061 GLTLPNIPSNYYLQE
+1061 GLILPNIPSNYYLQE

-1090 TFQYVPSSNEKEHMI
+1090 TFQYVPSSNEKEHNI

-1161 KKDTVIDTYKTD
+1161 KKETVIDTYKTD

-1182 LPTGS
+1182 LPTGK
-1187 YKFKETKPLNWYY
+1187 YEFKETKPLNWYY
-1200 PNADYLS
+1200 PNTDDLS

-1236 AAVDGKKTA
+1236 ATVDGKKTA
-1245 NPTVD
+1245 DPTVD

-1260 GAEVGHTYYIVTPY
+1260 GAEVGHMYYIVTPY

-1292 KSENETIHVDI
+1292 KAENETIHVDI

-1312 GQKGVATHCIYY
+1312 GQKGVATHYIYY
-1324 DKEKTKEVGREDD
+1324 DKEKTKEVGKEDD

-1346 FKTPKFLPKTNESSN
+1346 FRIPKFLPKTNETSN
-1361 VLISMIGLVLF
+1361 ILISMIGLVLF
-1372 VCASVVFFVR
+1372 ICVGVVGFVR
-1382 RKSHK
+1382 RRKANK

>member
-1 MKFNQFNKIRKKVT
+1 MFKKT
-15 TFLLLLSLSGAISQP
+15 LTWLTIFSTLLNPTVGNICDF
-30 LSVLAETEIP
+30 AETI
-40 SQAESSQVEKN
+40 
-51 NSQKE
+51 
-56 NKAIPNPSV
+56 
-65 QENKQKEDKI
+65 D
-75 ASKVIEEK
+75 
-83 TEQSIPMENES
+83 
-94 SITDDTGASK
+94 
-104 EEIPSNSSKEQSN
+104 
-117 QANRQSITPVPAKT
+117 
-131 EDQLNQEVKKI
+131 
-142 FADNGYELLEDG
+142 
-154 SLRSTTGT
+154 
-162 SYRSNLFEVLQKV
+162 
-175 ELIKAQNQAQA
+175 
-186 RAVLGSAFFVMPKGT
+186 
-201 GIVYVDKNYG
+201 
-211 DPYFQWSQ
+211 
-219 SNGNSEK
+219 
-226 GYYTKKDGNGNM
+226 
-238 LWCVEPGAPLNWG
+238 
-251 ANAGFTTTEVSE
+251 
-263 AKYIK
+263 
-268 ASLAV
+268 
-273 YWGWEKQKSVVN
+273 
-285 AFYTEKLVQEIT
+285 
-297 TGVKPTSISDLSGQ
+297 
-311 GRISLAGYEAFKKAT
+311 
-326 LAKVDT
+326 
-332 FYKRPSFSGKT
+332 
-343 YTVKL
+343 
-348 GETLSL
+348 
-354 TDTSNILSYYV
+354 
-365 MSGNSAN
+365 
-372 VNVSMSGNTVKITPR
+372 
-387 NDSNQTGQIQF
+387 DSNQTEEVSKEKVSESSKKENTETKESKEITEETTVSLEKNSQDNLQQNDTTNESFSNASPKVVTKEVPKELKKYFISMKDIQDATSFSEQEKLAKESEEWQALLRENILTRGVRGTYTLVENGRKYINLTRILPSGTMFTHDYMVRWQIDGEDVFCIQEGVLTQAGVNYNVADLDSILSNIEKRKKLSYIGYLGYYSQPTLDNYFLTQMMVWDTIGGSFVNYGIYGKATYESFAQKINSKITQLTGIPSFNNQTITVKVGEEVEIKDTKGYFSSWVGDVVFNTSNVQVRKSGNSLYIKAMSNSSDGTIRVSPF
-398 KYNIDSTYQG
+398 KTGSRGIGTTYAYVNSNTQTLG
-408 ASIIYQAPYLQDVIR
+408 KLYIPDPNRASIN
-423 AKVKDPA
+423 VK
-430 RFSIN
+430 
-435 LNVLKNGNAKIKK
+435 VLKNGNAKIKK
-448 VDADTGKAISGAKF
+448 VDADTGKAISGTKF
-462 KLSYGGKQVEVV
+462 KLSYGGKQVEVI

-482 LKDVSHGTKV
+482 LKDVPHGTKV

-497 QAANGYVINK
+497 QAANGYIINK
-507 TPQTVTIEANQT
+507 TLQTVIIEANQT
-519 VTSMFRNKKQ
+519 VTATFKNKKQ
-529 IGRLDLVKEDKETG
+529 VGRLDLIKEDKETG
-543 NQPQGSAQLE
+543 NQPQGSARLE

-597 KAPTGYNLDLTKYPV
+597 EAPEGYNLDPTKYLV

-624 VQSMML
+624 VQSMTL

-655 KLTGKSDNVKPKLEG
+655 KVTGKSDNVKPKLEG

-678 TKGKPVKVI
+678 TTGKPVKVI
-687 TTDKDGKASTGKTL
+687 TTDRDGKAGTGKTL

-713 PEGYLPIEPIEFT
+713 PEGYLMIDPIEFT
-726 ISEEDQKF
+726 VSEEDQKF

-772 WANDGKGDYVSMRVP
+772 WANNGKGDYVSMRVP

-802 ELVTSDSLAF
+802 ELVTSDSLSF
-812 GHERY
+812 GKDRY
-817 EIRELRAPEGY
+817 EIRELRVPEGY
-828 LLATEPV
+828 LLAAEPV

-864 KTGEKGVSTVEKE
+864 KTGEKGISTVEKE
-877 GEYGKYVDIHYDQM
+877 GKYGKYVDIQYDQM

-902 AKDITTPDGTIR
+902 AEDITTPDGTIR

-954 EAPKGFVMSKDPI
+954 EAPNGFVMSKDPI

-1028 YVGKEGLQIGY
+1028 YVGEEGLQIGY

-1050 AKVEDGKMSFE
+1050 AKVEDGKISFE
-1061 GLTLPNIPSNYYLQE
+1061 GLTLPNISSNYYLQE
-1076 VNAGKDHVLDETKY
+1076 VNAGEDHVLDETKY
-1090 TFQYVPSSNEKEHMI
+1090 TFQYVPSSNEKEHTI

-1142 NLGNKPLEGVE
+1142 NLGKKQLEGVE

-1200 PNADYLS
+1200 PNTDDLS
-1207 FEVTPETNGQEISL
+1207 FKVTPETNGQLITL

-1236 AAVDGKKTA
+1236 ATVEGKKTA
-1245 NPTVD
+1245 DPTVD

-1260 GAEVGHTYYIVTPY
+1260 GAEVGHTYYIVTQY

-1279 KKVITTVESTYTA
+1279 KKVITTVESMYTA

-1303 PIAKNTMKD
+1303 LIAKNTMKD
-1312 GQKGVATHCIYY
+1312 GQKGVATHYIYY
-1324 DKEKTKEVGREDD
+1324 DKEKTKEVGKEDD

-1346 FKTPKFLPKTNESSN
+1346 FKTPKFLPKTNELSN

-1372 VCASVVFFVR
+1372 VCAGVVVFVR
-1382 RKSHK
+1382 RKSYK

>member
-1 MKFNQFNKIRKKVT
+1 M
-15 TFLLLLSLSGAISQP
+15 LLLSLSGIISQP
-30 LSVLAETEIP
+30 LSALAETKI
-40 SQAESSQVEKN
+40 SNQSESSQVEKS

-56 NKAIPNPSV
+56 NKDITNPSV
-65 QENKQKEDKI
+65 QEDKQKEDKI
-75 ASKVIEEK
+75 ASKGIEGK
-83 TEQSIPMENES
+83 TEQSIPMVTES

-104 EEIPSNSSKEQSN
+104 EKTTSDSSTEQSD
-117 QANRQSITPVPAKT
+117 QVNRQSLTLVPAKT

-142 FADNGYELLEDG
+142 FADNGYELLDDG
-154 SLRSTTGT
+154 SIRSTTGT
-162 SYRSNLFEVLQKV
+162 SYRSDLFEVLQKV
-175 ELIKAQNQAQA
+175 EIIKAQNQAQA
-186 RAVLGSAFFVMPKGT
+186 RATLGSAFFVIPKGS
-201 GIVYVDKNYG
+201 GVVYVDSNYG
-211 DPYFQWSQ
+211 DAAFHWSQ
-219 SNGNSEK
+219 SNGNVET
-226 GYYTKKDGNGNM
+226 GYYAKKDGNGNM
-238 LWCVEPGAPLNWG
+238 LWCVEPGAPLSWG
-251 ANAGFTTTEVSE
+251 SNTGFTTSEVSD
-263 AKYIK
+263 AKYVK
-268 ASLAV
+268 ASLIV

-311 GRISLAGYEAFKKAT
+311 GRISLAGYESFKKEVMK
-326 LAKVDT
+326 KVNA
-332 FYKRPSFSGKT
+332 FYTKPSFDGKT
-343 YTVKL
+343 YTIKL
-348 GETLSL
+348 GETLTL
-354 TDTSNILSYYV
+354 TDSNNSLSYYKV
-365 MSGNSAN
+365 LNNNAN
-372 VNVSMSGNTVKITPR
+372 VSISQSGNTLKVTPTSS
-387 NDSNQTGQIQF
+387 SNINGFVRF
-398 KYNIDSTYQG
+398 KYEIDPSFKR
-408 ASIIYQAPYLQDVIR
+408 AKILYQAPWLQNVIF
-423 AKVKDPA
+423 AGIGDPA
-430 RFSIN
+430 YSDIN
-435 LNVLKNGNAKIKK
+435 IKVLKNGNVKIKK

-482 LKDVSHGTKV
+482 LKDVPHGTKV

-497 QAANGYVINK
+497 QAANSYVLNK
-507 TPQTVTIEANQT
+507 TPQTVTIEANKT
-519 VTSMFRNKKQ
+519 VTATFKNKKQ
-529 IGRLDLVKEDKETG
+529 VGRLDLIKEDKETG
-543 NQPQGSAQLE
+543 NKAQGSAKLE

-558 LFETNGQKVKEVT
+558 LFETNGQKVKEVS

-586 QIMHDY
+586 QILHDY

-597 KAPTGYNLDLTKYPV
+597 KAPEGYTLDPTKYPV
-612 NIAYAGQDKTVA
+612 NIAYAGQDKEVA
-624 VQSMML
+624 VQSMTL

-655 KLTGKSDNVKPKLEG
+655 KVTGKSDNVKPKLEG
-670 AEFTITSK
+670 VEFTITSK
-678 TKGKPVKVI
+678 TTGKPVKVI

-701 PYDSYIMTETKT
+701 PYDSYVMEETKT
-713 PEGYLPIEPIEFT
+713 PEGYLSIDPIEFT

-772 WANDGKGDYVSMRVP
+772 WANAGKGDYVSMRVP

-792 SDEFKTNEKG
+792 SDEFKTNDKG
-802 ELVTSDSLAF
+802 ELVTSDSLPF
-812 GHERY
+812 GKDRY

-849 IKFENMPQKG
+849 ILFKNMPQKG

-864 KTGEKGVSTVEKE
+864 KTGEKGISTVEKE

-902 AKDITTPDGTIR
+902 AEDITTPDGTVR
-914 LAKGEYIQKD
+914 LAKDEYVQKD

-932 NDLGDTLSDP
+932 NDLGETLSDP
-942 NLYLG
+942 NLYIG
-947 KYEAIEV
+947 KYEAIET
-954 EAPKGFVMSKDPI
+954 EAPSGYVMQEKPI
-967 PFEIKYA
+967 PFEIKYK
-974 GQLVELASIDVK
+974 GQLVELSSTDVE

-1008 ENGKPTIE
+1008 EDGKPMIE

-1028 YVGKEGLQIGY
+1028 YVGEEGLQIGY

-1050 AKVEDGKMSFE
+1050 AKVEDGKISFE
-1061 GLTLPNIPSNYYLQE
+1061 GLTLPNVPSNYYLQE

-1090 TFQYVPSSNEKEHMI
+1090 TFQYIPSSNEKEHNI

-1161 KKDTVIDTYKTD
+1161 KKETVIDTYKTD

-1187 YKFKETKPLNWYY
+1187 YKFKEIKPLNWYY
-1200 PNADYLS
+1200 PNTDDLS

-1236 AAVDGKKTA
+1236 ATVNGKKEA
-1245 NPTVD
+1245 DPTVD

-1279 KKVITTVESTYTA
+1279 KKVIKTVESTYTA
-1292 KSENETIHVDI
+1292 KAENETIHVDI

-1312 GQKGVATHCIYY
+1312 GQRGVATHYIYY
-1324 DKEKTKEVGREDD
+1324 DKEKTKEVGKEDD

-1346 FKTPKFLPKTNESSN
+1346 FKTPKFLPKTNELSN

-1372 VCASVVFFVR
+1372 VYASVVVFVR

>member
-1 MKFNQFNKIRKKVT
+1 MNFTKIKKKMT
-15 TFLLLLSLSGAISQP
+15 SFMLLLSLFGAISQP

-40 SQAESSQVEKN
+40 SQAESSQVEKS

-56 NKAIPNPSV
+56 NKDITNPSV
-65 QENKQKEDKI
+65 QVDKQKENKI
-75 ASKVIEEK
+75 ASKGIEEK
-83 TEQSIPMENES
+83 TEQSIPMAIES
-94 SITDDTGASK
+94 SITDDTSASK
-104 EEIPSNSSKEQSN
+104 EEITSDSSTEQSD
-117 QANRQSITPVPAKT
+117 QVNRQSLTLVPAKN

-142 FADNGYELLEDG
+142 FANNGYELLKDG
-154 SLRSTTGT
+154 SIRSTTGT

-186 RAVLGSAFFVMPKGT
+186 RAALESAFFVMPRGT
-201 GIVYVDKNYG
+201 GVVYVDKNYG
-211 DPYFQWSQ
+211 DSAFHWAQ
-219 SNGNSEK
+219 SNGNVET
-226 GYYTKKDGNGNM
+226 GYYAKKDSNGNM
-238 LWCVEPGAPLNWG
+238 LWCVEPGAPLDFG
-251 ANAGFTTTEVSE
+251 ANVGYTTSEVSD
-263 AKYIK
+263 AKYVK
-268 ASLAV
+268 ASLVV

-285 AFYTEKLVQEIT
+285 AFYTEKLVQEVT
-297 TGVKPTSISDLSGQ
+297 TGVTTYDITDVSGQ
-311 GRISLAGYEAFKKAT
+311 GRISQAGYESFKKEVMK
-326 LAKVDT
+326 KVNS
-332 FYKRPSFSGKT
+332 FYTKPSFDGKT

-354 TDTSNILSYYV
+354 TDTNNVLSYYQLMV
-365 MSGNSAN
+365 DS
-372 VNVSMSGNTVKITPR
+372 VNVTTSISGNTLKITSKNNS
-387 NDSNQTGQIQF
+387 NDSGKLQF
-398 KYNIDSTYQG
+398 IYKIDSTFKRPRFL
-408 ASIIYQAPYLQDVIR
+408 YQAPYLQDVMIGGI
-423 AKVKDPA
+423 KDPA
-430 RFSIN
+430 KST
-435 LNVLKNGNAKIKK
+435 LNIKVLKNGNAKIKK
-448 VDADTGKAISGAKF
+448 VDAGTGKAISGAKF

-482 LKDVSHGTKV
+482 LKDVLHGTKV
-492 TIQEI
+492 TIQEV
-497 QAANGYVINK
+497 QASNGYVINK
-507 TPQTVTIEANQT
+507 TPQTVTIEANKT
-519 VTSMFRNKKQ
+519 VTATFKNKKQ
-529 IGRLDLVKEDKETG
+529 VGRLDLIKEDKETG
-543 NQPQGSAQLE
+543 NQPQGSAKLE

-571 LKKSGDKVTGSFENM
+571 LKKSGDKVTGFFENM

-597 KAPTGYNLDLTKYPV
+597 KAPEGYNLDPTKYPV

-624 VQSMML
+624 VKTMTL
-630 KDQVIKGGIEIV
+630 KDQVIKGGVEIV
-642 KIGNKPLVNKIMD
+642 KIGDKPLVKKVMD
-655 KLTGKSDNVKPKLEG
+655 KVTGKSDNVKPKLEG

-678 TKGKPVKVI
+678 TTGKPVKVI

-713 PEGYLPIEPIEFT
+713 PEGYLTIEPIEFT

-757 KNIPLRDTTFKIWDR
+757 KTIPLKDTTFKIWDR

-792 SDEFKTNEKG
+792 SDEFKTNDKG
-802 ELVTSDSLAF
+802 EFVTSDSLAF
-812 GHERY
+812 GHDRY

-835 VFSVNEADAGGVIT
+835 VFSVIEADAGGVIT

-864 KTGEKGVSTVEKE
+864 KTGEKGVSVVEKE
-877 GEYGKYVDIHYDQM
+877 CEYGKYAEIQYDQV
-891 DLAGVKFKVRA
+891 DLAGVKFKIRA
-902 AKDITTPDGTIR
+902 REDITTPDGTVR
-914 LAKGEYIQKD
+914 LAKGEYVQKD
-924 GKDLELVT
+924 GKDFELET
-932 NDLGDTLSDP
+932 NDLGIAESDP
-942 NLYLG
+942 NLYIG
-947 KYEAIEV
+947 KYEAVEI
-954 EAPKGFVMSKDPI
+954 EAPSGFVMAEEPI

-974 GQLVELASIDVK
+974 GQLVELSSIDVK

-1001 QEVVTGW
+1001 QEVVTDW
-1008 ENGKPTIE
+1008 KDGKPVVE

-1028 YVGKEGLQIGY
+1028 YVGTEGLQIGF
-1039 DILPEGNALAY
+1039 DILPEHTALAF
-1050 AKVEDGKMSFE
+1050 AKVKDGKIAFE
-1061 GLTLPNIPSNYYLQE
+1061 NLTLPNTESNFYIKE
-1076 VNAGKDHVLDETKY
+1076 IDAGKDHVLDETHY
-1090 TFQYVPSSNEKEHMI
+1090 PFQYVPSSNEKEHNI

-1113 ENKEILTKMSRK
+1113 ENKEILTKMARK

-1161 KKDTVIDTYKTD
+1161 KKETVIDTYKTD

-1182 LPTGS
+1182 LPTGK
-1187 YKFKETKPLNWYY
+1187 YKFKETKPLSWYY
-1200 PNADYLS
+1200 PNTDDLS
-1207 FEVTPETNGQEISL
+1207 FEITPETNGQEISL

-1236 AAVDGKKTA
+1236 ATVDGKKTA
-1245 NPTVD
+1245 DPTVD

-1279 KKVITTVESTYTA
+1279 KKVITTVESTYMA
-1292 KSENETIHVDI
+1292 KSENETIDVDI

-1312 GQKGVATHCIYY
+1312 GQKGVATHYIYY
-1324 DKEKTKEVGREDD
+1324 DKEKTKEVGKEDD

-1346 FKTPKFLPKTNESSN
+1346 FKTSKFLPKTDQASSMPW
-1361 VLISMIGLVLF
+1361 IIASLVLF
-1372 VCASVVFFVR
+1372 TCAGAIVVALR
-1382 RKSHK
+1382 RKTQE